1 MRTHGLAVVADARI
15 DNRDELIGLLGL
27 RHRDPAGLGD
37 AELILRSYQQ
47 WGEACPGR
55 LLGDFAFAV
64 WDGPRRR
71 LFCARD
77 HLGVKPLC
85 YHATPG
91 RLVGVASTPNALLVL
106 GEVPYRLNEGRIADF
121 LIDELEGID
130 KTSTFFEGV
139 YRLPPAHTLTVTD
152 EGIRQASYW
161 SLEPGPELRL
171 PSDAAYAE
179 AFLEV
184 FTEAVRCRLRNHG
197 PTGSM
202 LSGGMDSGAIVAVAR
217 ELQASS
223 GNGPLPTFS
232 AVASTPDGCV
242 ETQAIHAA
250 LAMDGLAPNIV
261 SPATWGDLFPRLDE
275 LSWHVDEPFDFHMVL
290 VRAVNLAAHQA
301 GTTVLLDGIDAD
313 NVLSEGSQ
321 LRCLLREGHWLE
333 ARREAVGLG
342 RFWGDPHTSTKFL
355 TSAALQA
362 FSPAPA
368 KQLHRYWHQRRHHDR
383 VEERVRSSIISPA
396 FARRVGLEDRLRTL
410 DRHGQGGR
418 WRGLGWQR
426 ARALD
431 HPYLTVGVERYDRV
445 ASSVGIEPRHPFLDR
460 RLIAFCL
467 TLPGDQK
474 LADGWPKAIL
484 RRAMAGRLPDAVR
497 WRRGKEHLGWIYTE
511 ALVGRAPQTLG
522 RVIEDNRELL
532 EPYVDIDRT
541 LRADSIADPASEVPM
556 AAQLALWLADHDE
569 RPRSEV
575 E

>member
-1 MRTHGLAVVADARI
+1 
-15 DNRDELIGLLGL
+15 
-27 RHRDPAGLGD
+27 
-37 AELILRSYQQ
+37 
-47 WGEACPGR
+47 
-55 LLGDFAFAV
+55 
-64 WDGPRRR
+64 
-71 LFCARD
+71 
-77 HLGVKPLC
+77 
-85 YHATPG
+85 
-91 RLVGVASTPNALLVL
+91 
-106 GEVPYRLNEGRIADF
+106 
-121 LIDELEGID
+121 
-130 KTSTFFEGV
+130 
-139 YRLPPAHTLTVTD
+139 
-152 EGIRQASYW
+152 
-161 SLEPGPELRL
+161 
-171 PSDAAYAE
+171 
-179 AFLEV
+179 
-184 FTEAVRCRLRNHG
+184 
-197 PTGSM
+197 
-202 LSGGMDSGAIVAVAR
+202 
-217 ELQASS
+217 
-223 GNGPLPTFS
+223 
-232 AVASTPDGCV
+232 
-242 ETQAIHAA
+242 
-250 LAMDGLAPNIV
+250 
-261 SPATWGDLFPRLDE
+261 
-275 LSWHVDEPFDFHMVL
+275 MVL

-342 RFWGDPHTSTKFL
+342 KFWGDPHTSTKFL

-362 FSPAPA
+362 FIPAPA

-383 VEERVRSSIISPA
+383 VEERVRSSIISPD

-556 AAQLALWLADHDE
+556 AAQLALWLADHQ
-569 RPRSEV
+569 
-575 E
+575 

>member
-1 MRTHGLAVVADARI
+1 M
-15 DNRDELIGLLGL
+15 
-27 RHRDPAGLGD
+27 
-37 AELILRSYQQ
+37 
-47 WGEACPGR
+47 
-55 LLGDFAFAV
+55 
-64 WDGPRRR
+64 
-71 LFCARD
+71 
-77 HLGVKPLC
+77 
-85 YHATPG
+85 
-91 RLVGVASTPNALLVL
+91 L

-152 EGIRQASYW
+152 EGVREASYW

-290 VRAVNLAAHQA
+290 LRAVNLAAHQA

-362 FSPAPA
+362 FVPAPA
-368 KQLHRYWHQRRHHDR
+368 KQLHRYWHQRRHHHR

-410 DRHGQGGR
+410 DQPWPGRSMARAGMAAGPRLGSSVSHRGRGAVRPGCVVGGHRTPPSFPRPAADRVLPHAPRGPEACRWLAEGHPPSSDGGSPAGRRALASGQGAPR
-418 WRGLGWQR
+418 LELHRG
-426 ARALD
+426 
-431 HPYLTVGVERYDRV
+431 
-445 ASSVGIEPRHPFLDR
+445 
-460 RLIAFCL
+460 
-467 TLPGDQK
+467 PG
-474 LADGWPKAIL
+474 
-484 RRAMAGRLPDAVR
+484 
-497 WRRGKEHLGWIYTE
+497 
-511 ALVGRAPQTLG
+511 
-522 RVIEDNRELL
+522 
-532 EPYVDIDRT
+532 
-541 LRADSIADPASEVPM
+541 
-556 AAQLALWLADHDE
+556 
-569 RPRSEV
+569 
-575 E
+575 